1 MTTQNLLSEKPEEL
15 ERSLCLYSNKTD
27 QIQVLQI
34 TNVKNF
40 YFEGVVFP
48 GDRLLFE
55 AVAEAELE
63 IYTSTADSIVLVERI
78 NCDRL
83 SVIGH

>member
-63 IYTSTADSIVLVERI
+63 IYTSTADSIVLLERI

>member
-55 AVAEAELE
+55 AVAEAEL
-63 IYTSTADSIVLVERI
+63 
-78 NCDRL
+78 
-83 SVIGH
+83 